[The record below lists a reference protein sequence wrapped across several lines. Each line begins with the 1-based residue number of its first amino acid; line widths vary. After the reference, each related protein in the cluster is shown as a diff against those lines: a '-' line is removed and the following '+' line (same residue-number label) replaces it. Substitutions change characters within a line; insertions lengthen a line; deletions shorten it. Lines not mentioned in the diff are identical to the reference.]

1 MPSYGAVKFSG
12 QVLLQMVELLIN
24 PCNPNTINSIA
35 MEIGMWARL
44 IITKLHS
51 KFQGSSTAGTWLG
64 QVLMWPSLKVAEFDI
79 DPVFGPV
86 KK

>member
-1 MPSYGAVKFSG
+1 MA
-12 QVLLQMVELLIN
+12 IN
-24 PCNPNTINSIA
+24 NRTTK
-35 MEIGMWARL
+35 IGMWARL
-44 IITKLHS
+44 IITKLYS

-86 KK
+86 